1 MAPGAPPSRTD
12 RFLCYIPRMRF
23 EWDAPKAARNKAKHR
38 LSFQEAATVFGDPL
52 SLTFPDPDHSRTEER
67 FITVG
72 HTRRGRL
79 VLVAHA
85 DTGGAVRLISARD
98 ATPGERKAYEQS
110 GK

>member
-1 MAPGAPPSRTD
+1 
-12 RFLCYIPRMRF
+12 MRF
-23 EWDAPKAARNKAKHR
+23 EWDTAKAGRNRAKHG

-52 SLTFPDPDHSRTEER
+52 SFTFPDPDHSGIEDR

-85 DTGGAVRLISARD
+85 DSDGSVRLISARD
-98 ATPGERKAYEQS
+98 ATQRERKAYEQGS
-110 GK
+110 K